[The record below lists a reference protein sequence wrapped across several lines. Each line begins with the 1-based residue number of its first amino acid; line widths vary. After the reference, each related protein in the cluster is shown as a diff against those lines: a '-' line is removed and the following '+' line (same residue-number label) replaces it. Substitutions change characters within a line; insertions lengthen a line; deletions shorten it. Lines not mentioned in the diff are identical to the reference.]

1 MKAVIKSLLEGMADT
16 LVFNLGPRV
25 IFSDVND
32 QQFGDNADGEV
43 MSEGSRCRGRAAP
56 GG

>member
-1 MKAVIKSLLEGMADT
+1 MKAVIKSLLEGLANA

-32 QQFGDNADGEV
+32 QQFVDNAEGEV